1 MGARPGSGTRLGPWW
16 PCAALGAVGLV
27 VLVGTGH
34 IVWGAG
40 LIALAFVMA
49 AAFRLAQPAE
59 RGGGLHVRSRALD
72 VVLCLTAAINMLG
85 AALMV
90 GPHLSWQVLGAV
102 DLVLLV
108 VIAVVFIIDGRAAR
122 DAWRAQLPQS

>member
-34 IVWGAG
+34 IVWGAA

-49 AAFRLAQPAE
+49 AAFRLTQPTE

-122 DAWRAQLPQS
+122 DAWRARLPQS